1 MSNLLVNAVAT
12 WNGKALQK
20 GQKQI
25 TGFDKSVKKLGKTFA
40 GVFAAQKLLGYGKA
54 SVKAFAADDKAAKV
68 LAKSLD
74 NLGLSYANPQIKDFI
89 STLEAQFGV
98 LDDQL
103 RPAFQKLVT
112 TTGDWRQSQ
121 DLLKTALDLSALSG
135 GDVVSVAA
143 DLSKAYAG
151 NTRGLLKYGLG
162 LSKTQLAA
170 MSFEDILKQVAKVS
184 AGQATVAADS
194 YAGKLDKLTV
204 AAENAK
210 ETIGKGLLQAMTELG
225 GANGFEGALKGIDAF
240 AQGIS
245 DAIVKLTRLA
255 TIAGFFIY
263 NKKGTN
269 PFTQTRE
276 FNEAN
281 AKSDMLAR
289 RQFGGAAANK
299 YMAEADKAAALKL
312 KKAKAD
318 ELSMLSAKNKLT
330 KEEAQMKKDQAALD
344 KLKEKFDLERIGLN
358 AALNQATD
366 EETKARIRAQI
377 AILDETGKTAQA
389 ANDALVKAQKD
400 KVDAEIKAG
409 DALVYLATSAGK
421 ASGGIITWLSA
432 LEYSRE
438 RFGNAGATKPFVGGS
453 PLMPGDNSGAI
464 GAQGGGTTTDSQ
476 KRAGEI
482 FGADTNIPVIP
493 VPIYVAGS
501 GGGAGQ
507 GEGQVPAGAIS
518 VTVNTGPSMAD
529 ENTIVDAVQMALN
542 EIARR
547 GYLTTYA
554 GALPA

>member
-289 RQFGGAAANK
+289 RQYGGAAANK

-389 ANDALVKAQKD
+389 ANDALVKAQAD
-400 KVDAEIKAG
+400 KLKQEMEATT
-409 DALVYLATSAGK
+409 ALNNLATSAAGAASSLTNLATYFATFKGSAASAVTSLSPTGK
-421 ASGGIITWLSA
+421 AALGG
-432 LEYSRE
+432 YV
-438 RFGNAGATKPFVGGS
+438 PFVGATNASLGITAD
-453 PLMPGDNSGAI
+453 GRNA
-464 GAQGGGTTTDSQ
+464 TDSFPS
-476 KRAGEI
+476 KVGL
-482 FGADTNIPVIP
+482 GTN
-493 VPIYVAGS
+493 GT
-501 GGGAGQ
+501 GNQ
-507 GEGQVPAGAIS
+507 LPAG
-518 VTVNTGPSMAD
+518 VTINVSTGPSMAD

-547 GYLTTYA
+547 GNLTTYA

>member
-1 MSNLLVNAVAT
+1 MSNLLVNAIAT

-25 TGFDKSVKKLGKTFA
+25 SGFDKSVKKLGKTFA

-89 STLEAQFGV
+89 STLESQFGV

-121 DLLKTALDLSALSG
+121 DLLKTSLDLSALSG

-162 LSKTQLAA
+162 LNKTQLAA

-225 GANGFEGALKGIDAF
+225 GKDGFEGALKGIDAF

-318 ELSMLSAKNKLT
+318 ELAMLNAKNKST

-344 KLKEKFDLERIGLN
+344 KLKEKFDIERIGLN
-358 AALNQATD
+358 AALNKATD

-389 ANDALVKAQKD
+389 ANDSLVKAQKD
-400 KVDAEIKAG
+400 KVEAEIKAG
-409 DALVYLATSAGK
+409 DALVYLATAAGK
-421 ASGGIITWLSA
+421 ASGGIVTWLSA

-438 RFGNAGATKPFVGGS
+438 RFGNAGATKPFVGGI
-453 PLMPGDNSGAI
+453 PVIPVNNSGAI
-464 GAQGGGTTTDSQ
+464 GATNAGTTTDSQ
-476 KRAGEI
+476 NAAK
-482 FGADTNIPVIP
+482 FPVIP
-493 VPIYVAGS
+493 PTNLEPVPSYVAGS
-501 GGGAGQ
+501 GAGSGA

>member
-121 DLLKTALDLSALSG
+121 DLLATALDLSALSG

-289 RQFGGAAANK
+289 RQYGGAAANK

-344 KLKEKFDLERIGLN
+344 KLKEKFDIERIGLN
-358 AALNQATD
+358 AALNKATD

-400 KVDAEIKAG
+400 KVEAEIKAG
-409 DALVYLATSAGK
+409 DALVYLATAAGK
-421 ASGGIITWLSA
+421 ASGGIVTWLSA

-438 RFGNAGATKPFVGGS
+438 RFGNAGATKPFVGG
-453 PLMPGDNSGAI
+453 MPVIPIDNSGAI
-464 GAQGGGTTTDSQ
+464 GAKNAGTVTDSQ

-482 FGADTNIPVIP
+482 FGADTNIPVTPI
-493 VPIYVAGS
+493 PIYGAGS

-507 GEGQVPAGAIS
+507 GEGQVPAAAFN
-518 VTVNTGPSMAD
+518 VVVNTGATLAD